1 MMTAIRAIV
10 ATVAIVTAFWT
21 VAILPAIDGPAAWP
35 FFALMFLPVVAA
47 ISIAP
52 GTVRLAFVAGALYA
66 ALAGARRLIV
76 PEGNATVAEQLS
88 TAAIVALLIPIV
100 WQFWLWSG
108 ARLVRS
114 IAKRSQSK

>member
-1 MMTAIRAIV
+1 MVTAVRAI
-10 ATVAIVTAFWT
+10 AAMVAILGTFWIVT
-21 VAILPAIDGPAAWP
+21 ILPAIEGPAEGP
-35 FFALMFLPVVAA
+35 FLALMILPVVAA

-52 GTVRLAFVAGALYA
+52 RTVRLAFVAGAIYA

-114 IAKRSQSK
+114 IAKGSQSK